1 MVNIIAIL
9 FSCTQLREL
18 ALANVGSI
26 HRRVDLSNKLSKLTE
41 QELRD
46 LVCSKVS
53 QVDYL
58 YSMFTELVVSNEF
71 MTFC

>member
-1 MVNIIAIL
+1 M
-9 FSCTQLREL
+9 QLREL

-53 QVDYL
+53 QMMDCL
-58 YSMFTELVVSNEF
+58 YSMFSELVLSNEF
-71 MTFC
+71 MSFC